1 MILDAGSVTDAVE
14 CTNLIERK
22 GRFELFVYLD
32 SKRPLFMLRCEETH
46 DVVAFGE
53 LDEKSLKAFLAARK
67 ALWGKSSA

>member
-1 MILDAGSVTDAVE
+1 MILGAGSVTDAVE

-32 SKRPLFMLRCEETH
+32 SKRPFFMLRCEETH
-46 DVVAFGE
+46 EGFAFGE

-67 ALWGKSSA
+67 ELWGKSNA